1 MSQTTRTGSS
11 DRSGVAVLS
20 QHELERA
27 AGYLRSGSLVAFPTD
42 TFFAL
47 GAVLTDAAISSLIEV
62 KGRSSGNPVPVL
74 LSSADQVQDVA
85 TSFSAT
91 AAALAQAFWPG
102 PLTLVLPART
112 GLPAPVTAG
121 TGSVGVRVPDHP
133 LARELIALVGQP
145 LTGTSANISGE
156 QPCKTANDVLR
167 QLDGRISAVIDARCG
182 EHAEPSTVVRLSEDN
197 DNDNE
202 IQVVRAGAISEL
214 ELRRVLDEA

>member
-1 MSQTTRTGSS
+1 MSQTARTGSS

-20 QHELERA
+20 RHELATA
-27 AGYLRSGSLVAFPTD
+27 AEYLRSGRLVGFPTD

-85 TSFSAT
+85 TSFSSS

-102 PLTLVLPART
+102 PLTLVLPARAD
-112 GLPAPVTAG
+112 LPAPVTAG

-156 QPCKTANDVLR
+156 QPCKTAKDVLH
-167 QLDGRISAVIDARCG
+167 QLDGRISAVIDSLCG

-197 DNDNE
+197 DTE
-202 IQVVRAGAISEL
+202 IRVVRAGAISEL
-214 ELRRVLDEA
+214 ELRRVLDEV